1 MGNPSLPPPPL
12 AAARKLKIGRYPG
25 PRHLPSSATWT
36 LPEGNS
42 DNVPKKP
49 AEILLDRFGW
59 RDFSARRFSPK
70 LAVLVIV
77 VGGLDVREGGPR
89 ISYFPC
95 IKHCGILEKHQRK
108 SAKEG
113 KKENSVPKIHY
124 PGVDLGPLKSPNSTQ
139 RGVKKENRIYCGHLL
154 CNVSHPTSKPP
165 GNRRSTSHPISTPP
179 IDWT

>member
-139 RGVKKENRIYCGHLL
+139 RGVKKRTGYIAAICS
-154 CNVSHPTSKPP
+154 VTSP
-165 GNRRSTSHPISTPP
+165 TPP
-179 IDWT
+179 PSPQGIGVPPPIQLAPPP